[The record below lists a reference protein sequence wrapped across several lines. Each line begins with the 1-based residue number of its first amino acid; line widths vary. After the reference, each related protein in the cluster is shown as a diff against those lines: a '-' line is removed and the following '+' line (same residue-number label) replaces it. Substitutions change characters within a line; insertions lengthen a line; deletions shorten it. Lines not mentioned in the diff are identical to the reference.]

1 MIPRA
6 FRGEIVKFFHPT
18 FERNAFNKC
27 KSPRSFALV
36 RFLEAEFAE
45 AGYRFEKMMIR
56 ARFYTQIKV
65 KQRRGVC
72 TGQFAG
78 KFDGFRR
85 TNGRIFAW

>member
-1 MIPRA
+1 MRLMNA
-6 FRGEIVKFFHPT
+6 NRRG
-18 FERNAFNKC
+18 
-27 KSPRSFALV
+27 RSYALV

-45 AGYRFEKMMIR
+45 ARYRFEKMMIR

>member
-1 MIPRA
+1 MRLMNA
-6 FRGEIVKFFHPT
+6 NRRG
-18 FERNAFNKC
+18 
-27 KSPRSFALV
+27 RSYALV

-45 AGYRFEKMMIR
+45 AEYRFEKMMIR

>member
-1 MIPRA
+1 MRLINANR
-6 FRGEIVKFFHPT
+6 RG
-18 FERNAFNKC
+18 
-27 KSPRSFALV
+27 RSYALV